1 MVESWVVRHGFLAA
15 RRADAFTVR
24 AAPGGL
30 WRAVPMAGGGHALGA
45 TPEAALG
52 LWAALAGWRCV
63 CVTPLARSVG
73 VVR

>member
-1 MVESWVVRHGFLAA
+1 
-15 RRADAFTVR
+15 
-24 AAPGGL
+24 
-30 WRAVPMAGGGHALGA
+30 MAGGGHAFGV

-63 CVTPLARSVG
+63 CVTPLARRVG